1 MFSRPKTGNAKVQG
15 SSRLKQILFV
25 FSCFLA
31 LFCYYLLLDF
41 KSTNA
46 KAMSGELTLGSSDA
60 LQQTPQGSGLIAFL
74 FDYTGSFV
82 YVLPLFIVY
91 LGGALFLQR
100 ISLKEID
107 LFKLGLKILGFN
119 TFVLGTTAL
128 FSVLWRNDSMGEGGI
143 LGDFLNII
151 LGALL
156 SDSLA
161 AVAALLLSLTGLLL
175 IIGRNPL
182 QLCESLGDLVMRGI
196 NRGKDK
202 AEDPGKSSAAAPE
215 EPQGQGGIIV
225 QDFEP
230 RFASGT
236 GTISIQES
244 GAGAEVHEAAQPAG
258 MVFGQSGAGASAA
271 VSGVSAASASDSGAA
286 VSGTPGM
293 SAAAAAQK
301 FGVHADTGR
310 QGMQGQPAAAQPTF
324 GASNKSASPLYKAEP
339 SFGDDDSIPDF
350 SGAAGG
356 IGPAGTAGAFTKAAA
371 SAAPAAGFH
380 DAQQRVEPGFGNI
393 YQPHYQNE
401 PAPAAQPQSFA
412 QQGGASSFNQSAA
425 DLRPATYIQ
434 QSRTISG
441 HEIPEG
447 SMFDRPNAM
456 APEEGEDNSVST
468 IITRS
473 PAVVM
478 PKSGYS
484 NAVSTVQEQDGQGG
498 VSTIVT
504 VQTQEPVVQPVD
516 PVEDP
521 NEVHTVI
528 THHVPE
534 PAAPDPVF
542 DANEV
547 HTNIFTSP
555 APAPVNAM
563 AAAAP
568 SQYAAQNPAQAL
580 MQRPQSEA
588 AVSDPSTVVQT
599 TAPAVPN
606 APFAPTAAV
615 PPAEPMQEYA
625 DLSPSADSYGPS
637 QLKPQNKGNIINFA
651 DFAEDEDRP
660 SFEVN
665 SLPEGMQKQPAA
677 EEKAPLSDALRDDK
691 EHINEKDL
699 ALRYPSASRGVL
711 SADAEAATGAAEGE
725 VPAVQT
731 TEQSAAPAAEV
742 NAEQNTAAE
751 FTESAAPYAEQKDDF
766 NAPAEAG
773 SAADTSAEQSV
784 AAAPE
789 MSDDAYAPEP
799 VPTAEPEAQI
809 QQPQPQLYQPQ
820 TQPAHMQP
828 QMQQSQQIQP
838 GMNSGLSFSPVSAA
852 PAPAAQAVQAA
863 VSAQSPY
870 REYNRGQNSNTSN
883 LPSYMQSTANGLNVE
898 APNAP
903 LVSKP
908 LDFNFIP
915 SSVSAPKT
923 FYDNWRPG
931 IDLLTPSPVTTEIDR
946 TLLVEQAN
954 QIDRVL
960 RDFNI
965 KAHVVSYENGPVI
978 TRYALELEPG
988 VRFASINNLV
998 QDLERNLKVQSNTV
1012 RAISSLPGTMYAGL
1026 EVPSPQRRLIS
1037 LREVVDTETFAT
1049 TTAELPLCLGE
1060 DVVGNPVVVD
1070 LATAPHL
1077 LIAGTTGSGKSAGLN
1092 AMLIS
1097 LLLKRSPAELR
1108 LIMIDPKRL
1117 EFSLYNDLPHLIT
1130 PVISDVAEKTS
1141 AALQWCVD
1149 EMERRYKLI
1158 EAFSVRKLSEYND
1171 IIERAQLNGELVAD
1185 PAWKPE
1191 MGGNPPALKKLP
1203 YIVIVIE
1210 EFADLMAQTSGRGK
1224 KGEDTPEQALSRLA
1238 AKSRA
1243 CGIHIIL
1250 ATQTPRADIITGG
1263 IRANM
1268 PSRIAY
1274 TVQNHTESNLVLNE
1288 SGAECLLGMGDML
1301 GKFNGYNRNGSFRA
1315 HGAFVSNSDVARVVE
1330 HWKLHGRP
1338 EYVDKVTERPEE
1350 NVDVDDGSEE
1360 EVSGIDKLDAL
1371 FDKAADYARD
1381 YYARKQ
1387 KAVPISELQ
1396 VMFSIGYARAK
1407 KLWVQLQREGVIN
1420 G

>member
-1 MFSRPKTGNAKVQG
+1 MFSRPKTGSAKVQG

-25 FSCFLA
+25 ISCFLA

-46 KAMSGELTLGSSDA
+46 RAMSGELTLGSSDA

-91 LGGALFLQR
+91 LGAALFLQR
-100 ISLKEID
+100 ISIRELD

-151 LGALL
+151 LGAVL
-156 SDSLA
+156 SDSLSA
-161 AVAALLLSLTGLLL
+161 IAALLLSLTGLLL

-182 QLCESLGDLVMRGI
+182 QLCESLGALVMRLVS
-196 NRGKDK
+196 RGKDK
-202 AEDPGKSSAAAPE
+202 EELDNKSAAPAAQPQSTPE
-215 EPQGQGGIIV
+215 PGSIIV
-225 QDFEP
+225 QELDP
-230 RFASGT
+230 RFASDGSSQ
-236 GTISIQES
+236 ISIEES
-244 GAGAEVHEAAQPAG
+244 SSGSEASELSSSGTA
-258 MVFGQSGAGASAA
+258 FSQSGAL
-271 VSGVSAASASDSGAA
+271 
-286 VSGTPGM
+286 
-293 SAAAAAQK
+293 SAAAAGAAGSAAVASAAPAAPAGSAFTSAQQ
-301 FGVHADTGR
+301 FSAS
-310 QGMQGQPAAAQPTF
+310 GQMGSAAMPGQSAAAQPVF
-324 GASNKSASPLYKAEP
+324 GASSKGASSLYKAEP

-356 IGPAGTAGAFTKAAA
+356 IGPAAGAGHFTKA
-371 SAAPAAGFH
+371 SAPAGA
-380 DAQQRVEPGFGNI
+380 AENMQRVEPGFGNI

-401 PAPAAQPQSFA
+401 PAPAVRAQSFA
-412 QQGGASSFNQSAA
+412 QSAGMGSGFNAQA
-425 DLRPATYIQ
+425 DLRPATYVQ

-447 SMFDRPNAM
+447 GMFDRPNAM
-456 APEEGEDNSVST
+456 TSAPAEDNSVST

-484 NAVSTVQEQDGQGG
+484 NAVSTAREQDADGG

-504 VQTQEPVVQPVD
+504 VQAPESAALQPVNPLD
-516 PVEDP
+516 DP
-521 NEVHTVI
+521 NELHTVI

-542 DANEV
+542 DENEV

-555 APAPVNAM
+555 APAPAM
-563 AAAAP
+563 AAP
-568 SQYAAQNPAQAL
+568 YAGEQAQLSGQLPGQQGTLSA
-580 MQRPQSEA
+580 SG
-588 AVSDPSTVVQT
+588 PSTVVQT
-599 TAPAVPN
+599 TAPAMPA
-606 APFAPTAAV
+606 APFAAGAAV
-615 PPAEPMQEYA
+615 PPAGSMQEYA

-637 QLKPQNKGNIINFA
+637 QLKPAAQGNIINFA
-651 DFAEDEDRP
+651 DFAKDEDKP

-665 SLPEGMQKQPAA
+665 SLPEGMQKQGEAG
-677 EEKAPLSDALRDDK
+677 EKAPPSDALRDDK

-699 ALRYPSASRGVL
+699 AVRYPSASRGVL
-711 SADAEAATGAAEGE
+711 SAEHELEAGSSEPEVSAVAETAAQEALSAAGTKEQLTE
-725 VPAVQT
+725 DSAAYSAPAQDFAEPSEAVPAQPA
-731 TEQSAAPAAEV
+731 AAPAA
-742 NAEQNTAAE
+742 
-751 FTESAAPYAEQKDDF
+751 P
-766 NAPAEAG
+766 
-773 SAADTSAEQSV
+773 
-784 AAAPE
+784 AAAPAA
-789 MSDDAYAPEP
+789 S
-799 VPTAEPEAQI
+799 V
-809 QQPQPQLYQPQ
+809 QPQPEYVQS
-820 TQPAHMQP
+820 AAS
-828 QMQQSQQIQP
+828 SQQPSQPVPSQP
-838 GMNSGLSFSPVSAA
+838 GLNSGLSFATVSASAA
-852 PAPAAQAVQAA
+852 PQGTAASAPAAE
-863 VSAQSPY
+863 STY
-870 REYNRGQNSNTSN
+870 REYNQGQNSSTSN

-915 SSVSAPKT
+915 SSVSAPNT

-931 IDLLTPSPVTTEIDR
+931 IDLLTPSPVTAEIDR

-960 RDFNI
+960 SDFNI

-988 VRFASINNLV
+988 VRFSSINNLV
-998 QDLERNLKVQSNTV
+998 QDLERNLKVQSGTV

-1060 DVVGNPVVVD
+1060 DVVGSPVVVD

-1224 KGEDTPEQALSRLA
+1224 KGEETPEQALARLA

-1268 PSRIAY
+1268 PSRIAF

-1301 GKFNGYNRNGSFRA
+1301 GKFNGFNRNATFRA

-1330 HWKLHGRP
+1330 TWKQHGRP
-1338 EYVDKVTERPEE
+1338 EYVDRVTERPED
-1350 NVDVDDGSEE
+1350 NLDVDDGSDS

-1371 FDKAADYARD
+1371 FDKAAEYARD

-1407 KLWVQLQREGVIN
+1407 KLWVQLNREGVIN